1 MFDVE
6 LKEVIRNDHRF
17 DIKYRI
23 KITTKLYNYSLKNNH
38 FFGIKLNLIQNK
50 SWYFSA
56 EVHVEIILTS
66 SFFEGFRLLNFFL
79 LYLFL
84 KINKAWQY

>member
-50 SWYFSA
+50 S
-56 EVHVEIILTS
+56 
-66 SFFEGFRLLNFFL
+66 
-79 LYLFL
+79 
-84 KINKAWQY
+84 